1 MQAEVANADVE
12 TAASYPEDL
21 AKIATSILLYSKQH
35 IFNID
40 KTAFLEKVS
49 IYDFF

>member
-21 AKIATSILLYSKQH
+21 AKIATSILLYSKHH

>member
-1 MQAEVANADVE
+1 MQGETARANVE
-12 TAASYPEDL
+12 TAASYPEDVSR
-21 AKIATSILLYSKQH
+21 IATSILLYSKQH

-40 KTAFLEKVS
+40 KTGFLEKVS